1 MLVPLNHLKIGDKFL
16 DLRTD
21 DVYNVV
27 SEPIDGLILCSD
39 DYGFGELFEDFHL
52 VRPICD

>member
-1 MLVPLNHLKIGDKFL
+1 MLVPLDRLKIDDKFL
-16 DLRTD
+16 NLQDS
-21 DVYNVV
+21 VIYNVV
-27 SEPIDGLILCSD
+27 SEPIDGFILCSD